1 MYSIFILLELM
12 LRIYNW
18 VHFSMYGLLFEAQF
32 TDADGIMLL
41 LLKQFVCTLLLFQI
55 QSHI

>member
-32 TDADGIMLL
+32 TYADGIMLL
-41 LLKQFVCTLLLFQI
+41 LLKQFVCTLLF
-55 QSHI
+55 